1 MKKVSEKEFVKF
13 VRSYKGGVE
22 ASLNMCADPPIMVYR
37 SKETGEVIARC
48 LEISLGDGRYTYKDA
63 YFEVDDSC

>member
-13 VRSYKGGVE
+13 IRNYKGGVE
-22 ASLNMCADPPIMVYR
+22 ASLIMSADPPISVYR

-48 LEISLGDGRYTYKDA
+48 LEISPGDSRYTYKDA
-63 YFEVDDSC
+63 CFEVDDSC